1 VKKSPVWIALA
12 GIVLLAFGAV
22 AEYVSSRPYSER
34 HVVANAGSCRLDA
47 TILQRKGL
55 ADGAEA
61 GNVVLFHGL
70 AANKVIMTYL
80 ARAFAEL
87 NLRVYMPDS
96 PGHGRSAGPFTPD
109 FAEECGMSFVRGL
122 AARGLIR
129 PDRTILAGHSMG
141 AAIALRVAAKF
152 RPAGV
157 VAISPAPMK
166 PANGVSPELLL
177 YHSLPALQPNTLIVV
192 GKWEPFWLR
201 ANAAEL
207 AATTQDS
214 TVQFVQLPMNSHVSI
229 LFSPTVARLAQ
240 EWSAKALQFP
250 SQPRPPLPSRSGLL
264 GGLWGLAGILLIAG
278 PFIRETIGKHPAE
291 TVNGSMDFSPLWPVA
306 QFAAASLVVVVLLRY
321 VVPLKAIHLFEGD
334 YLASFFLIVGLIIV
348 LLHAKLAQAKFR
360 IKPSLFLAAVL
371 AGLLLHLL
379 LSGWLQLTLTGAW
392 LSLDRWTRFPL
403 FFMSSFL
410 FLYGLELVLG
420 PVVEGETRRRFLLG
434 LGLVVIAWLGL
445 TFGVMVLHSGEIL
458 LVLLSPY
465 FALIF
470 LTMGM
475 GAQLVRKVSG
485 SATAAAV
492 FGAILLAGYCLVI
505 FPVS

>member
-1 VKKSPVWIALA
+1 MKKSPVWIALA

-80 ARAFAEL
+80 ARAFAEQ

-96 PGHGRSAGPFTPD
+96 PGHGRSAGPFTPE

-152 RPAGV
+152 RPAAV

-201 ANAAEL
+201 ANAEEL
-207 AATTQDS
+207 TATTQDPS
-214 TVQFVQLPMNSHVSI
+214 VQFVQLPMNSHVSV

-240 EWSAKALQFP
+240 EWSARGFAT
-250 SQPRPPLPSRSGLL
+250 
-264 GGLWGLAGILLIAG
+264 ACAT
-278 PFIRETIGKHPAE
+278 E
-291 TVNGSMDFSPLWPVA
+291 
-306 QFAAASLVVVVLLRY
+306 AAAAKSNRI
-321 VVPLKAIHLFEGD
+321 ARR
-334 YLASFFLIVGLIIV
+334 IVGIGGNSV
-348 LLHAKLAQAKFR
+348 
-360 IKPSLFLAAVL
+360 
-371 AGLLLHLL
+371 
-379 LSGWLQLTLTGAW
+379 
-392 LSLDRWTRFPL
+392 DRWTVHSRNHRQTSSGEDQWL
-403 FFMSSFL
+403 NGFFSSCGRWRNSL
-410 FLYGLELVLG
+410 
-420 PVVEGETRRRFLLG
+420 RFL
-434 LGLVVIAWLGL
+434 WL
-445 TFGVMVLHSGEIL
+445 
-458 LVLLSPY
+458 
-465 FALIF
+465 
-470 LTMGM
+470 
-475 GAQLVRKVSG
+475 
-485 SATAAAV
+485 
-492 FGAILLAGYCLVI
+492 
-505 FPVS
+505 